1 VCSSSTARLIVKPSP
16 DLRPYS
22 SLPRHT
28 SPLARFDWNTP
39 MPMFMFSIFQQMDRF
54 IHSLGFSAL

>member
-22 SLPRHT
+22 FLPRHT
-28 SPLARFDWNTP
+28 SPLARFD
-39 MPMFMFSIFQQMDRF
+39 
-54 IHSLGFSAL
+54 